1 VVACQNALDFAL
13 PMWQYN
19 AMQQSPLEQ
28 QALAVIRSR
37 RVSAL
42 GLAAALGVSPRT
54 AARAIAAL
62 RMRGHRVT
70 TVRDGRRWY
79 YAVPG
84 DHGRSKPDP
93 LLGLVGFVRTGV
105 RDGAV
110 NHDHYLYGAPKQR

>member
-1 VVACQNALDFAL
+1 
-13 PMWQYN
+13 ME
-19 AMQQSPLEQ
+19 QSSLEQ

-37 RVSAL
+37 RVSAP

-62 RMRGHRVT
+62 RTRGHRVT

-79 YAVPG
+79 YALPG
-84 DHGRSKPDP
+84 DQAHAKPDP
-93 LLGLVGFVRTGV
+93 LLGLVGFVRTGI

-110 NHDHYLYGAPKQR
+110 NHDHYLYGAAKKR

>member
-1 VVACQNALDFAL
+1 MADSLGNFVRAATL
-13 PMWQYN
+13 
-19 AMQQSPLEQ
+19 
-28 QALAVIRSR
+28 R

-42 GLAAALGVSPRT
+42 GLAAALDVSPRT

-62 RMRGHRVT
+62 RKRGHRVT
-70 TVRDGRRWY
+70 TVREGRRRH

-84 DHGRSKPDP
+84 DQARSKPDP

-110 NHDHYLYGAPKQR
+110 NHDHYLYGAPKKR